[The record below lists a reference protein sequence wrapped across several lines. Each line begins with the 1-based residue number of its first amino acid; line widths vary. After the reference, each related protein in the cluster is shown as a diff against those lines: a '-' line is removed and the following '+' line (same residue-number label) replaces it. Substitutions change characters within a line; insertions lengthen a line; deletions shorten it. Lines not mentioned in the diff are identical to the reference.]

1 MDKILDAEIV
11 EPVLT
16 FEPFPEETKE
26 EVMVEEKAE
35 DMLLLHRLYARK
47 QKHLFPNV
55 QEELMKLK
63 EQKKRWWYSL
73 QSQGI

>member
-26 EVMVEEKAE
+26 EIVV
-35 DMLLLHRLYARK
+35 
-47 QKHLFPNV
+47 
-55 QEELMKLK
+55 
-63 EQKKRWWYSL
+63 
-73 QSQGI
+73 